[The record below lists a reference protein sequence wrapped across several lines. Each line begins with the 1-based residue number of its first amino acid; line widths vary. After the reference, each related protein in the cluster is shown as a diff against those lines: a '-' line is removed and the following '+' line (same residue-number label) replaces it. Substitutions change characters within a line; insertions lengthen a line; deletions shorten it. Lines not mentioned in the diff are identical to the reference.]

1 MQHHAE
7 ATLGDTA
14 VEFGW
19 APCFKVGSETWH
31 VKPKD
36 VKVVNDQNFVKIPRS
51 AGCQSFRTIL
61 VAVSDG
67 AINARC
73 DLMKS
78 NGYAKLVKL
87 RDEAVAELE
96 MASELAK
103 LPSWQAEHVKVTA
116 LKKPKR
122 KLIEPAEESRV
133 LDLELKLEALADPV
147 TVKALSDSD
156 GSELLWIEMT
166 AQSMLYIWQYIV
178 EQGFADDR
186 KFRSYVRRAVPKGVT
201 QGPPRGPKYTEKF
214 RVELPKS
221 AISEAT
227 ATASTKIPR
236 KSVTCR
242 TLEEAEAV
250 LKDPVA
256 FVFPSAT
263 DDDGALPDNDD
274 DDDDDAGHGE
284 HAAGKVN
291 AAEVNADE

>member
-1 MQHHAE
+1 MRHHAE

-51 AGCQSFRTIL
+51 AGCGSFRTIL

-78 NGYAKLVKL
+78 NGYAKLLEL
-87 RDEAVAELE
+87 RDEAVVELD

-103 LPSWQAEHVKVTA
+103 LPSWQAAHVSKVTA
-116 LKKPKR
+116 LKKSKR
-122 KLIEPAEESRV
+122 KLIESAEESRV
-133 LDLELKLEALADPV
+133 LDLELKLEAFADPV
-147 TVKALSDSD
+147 MVKALSDSD
-156 GSELLWIEMT
+156 GCELLWIEMT

-186 KFRSYVRRAVPKGVT
+186 MFRSYVRRDLPKGVVLT
-201 QGPPRGPKYTEKF
+201 PPRGRNATERFMVK
-214 RVELPKS
+214 LPKS
-221 AISEAT
+221 AITEAT
-227 ATASTKIPR
+227 AIDSSKRPR

-242 TLEEAEAV
+242 TLEEAQAV
-250 LKDPVA
+250 LNDPVA

-263 DDDGALPDNDD
+263 DDVDGWPDNDD
-274 DDDDDAGHGE
+274 ADDDAAGHDE
-284 HAAGKVN
+284 HAAG
-291 AAEVNADE
+291 